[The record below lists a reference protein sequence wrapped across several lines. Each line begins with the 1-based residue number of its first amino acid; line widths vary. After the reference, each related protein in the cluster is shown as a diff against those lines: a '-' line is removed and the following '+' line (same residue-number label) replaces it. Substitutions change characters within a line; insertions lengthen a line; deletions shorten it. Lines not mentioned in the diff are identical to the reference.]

1 MEDVMS
7 PREVDFLSGFEKA
20 ALLTQQV
27 RTCPPSYTSAREYI
41 RDVAQVLRGSDGL
54 VERGLVI
61 GCLSAVGEV

>member
-1 MEDVMS
+1 MS

-41 RDVAQVLRGSDGL
+41 RDVAQLLRGSDGL

>member
-1 MEDVMS
+1 MS
-7 PREVDFLSGFEKA
+7 PGEVDFLSGFEKA

-41 RDVAQVLRGSDGL
+41 RDVAQLLRGSDGL